1 MALEVRFLHDGR
13 LVRFFFLTCVA
24 MCCLSVQGFTISYD
38 KIVKKARCT
47 ANCYTQYA
55 VHNDSE
61 KICESTSCTKC
72 LGPCGNVILGHSESQ
87 CLQYCGNSSS
97 CGASCE
103 FLEQLNSFASIQ
115 DGDGSKIPTP
125 SIPRVIN
132 MDLTS
137 LSLQWDPV
145 QNASGTP
152 VYLVTVNTMGDYS
165 STYTNVFTS
174 PRALL
179 RTTEL
184 CGLRRKYN
192 SRQTFNGMFF
202 TVKVAVV
209 TENSSVSNGE
219 QTSAISLPQPAPVS
233 DLALISLVYDSN
245 GYKSNRLKLTANWT
259 QSKQQELISDHF
271 MVWKYECFLD
281 NGGTRRVKRTGSTD
295 PVGDMTLSEKLK
307 KCRNTLKVYAM
318 SHCIQ
323 SNATSI
329 TFEYPGC
336 ANITGYPVDLCYE
349 FDPPGSPDKDRQVR
363 NLSISSIAI
372 GEGYR
377 FTVNLTWIPPL
388 YSYKTIEIYYILPY
402 GSTTK
407 TSYSIKSLAPAETF
421 EVTVLPFFQNSAPV
435 GVANTISIS
444 TPAVNPAELVVRNLE
459 LNDFIFSPQTGTFDL
474 NATWHQP
481 SLNYSRVLWYS
492 ISYQVNEGSKRS
504 LNTNKTYS
512 IIHGI
517 LHGEPVSF
525 DITPVFTHSDIIGRE
540 KEMVNS
546 APRPNSSHIVVQN
559 LDFESFVLI
568 PLTGQF
574 RLNVS
579 WKNPFFNYS
588 QILSYSVSFKID
600 GGDENVTQT
609 NRTYLI
615 IYGITHGEPVTV
627 SVTPHFANSR
637 IQGISS
643 SDTFNAPVPP
653 DGKLMVQ
660 NLTIAGKFVEHE
672 QSNTFAVNFSWEPPS
687 FKYKQIAYYNV
698 SCHFSGYPRDE
709 FQSYTKTN
717 LQRTLFRIA
726 GILPQQRVHIE
737 VTPFYSNKYIRGKRK
752 EAEGTAPGPR
762 AELVKV
768 AGLRHSGLVSSA
780 DESFRTTVSWQ
791 KPLFNHS
798 TVQHY
803 RYKISNISSKT
814 GKKTRRATDF
824 DTYLTTRSNNVTIDG
839 IQMDE
844 EFEFRVIPVF
854 EVNNIMGQEDRISI
868 VRTSLSADPPVS
880 HPMSSGEIIALV
892 IGSLLLIL
900 VALCLITWYHRER
913 QRRLKADGLIPG
925 KNGSIIDQW
934 EVDPDRVTL
943 EEEIDEG
950 AFGKVFKGTLK
961 GPSTL
966 SFNSTFKASR
976 TIKGNNMC
984 TVAVKMLHEMRDSDQ
999 RRDFL
1004 EEIKLMKDVG
1014 SHRNIVNILGC
1025 CTIQEPMFL
1034 LLEYVPYG
1042 SLLKYLRKHR
1052 GKMKENLAETPRGP
1066 YHSTYCETYCTKE
1079 GISIKATKSDRIY
1092 VNAPGQQQEETE
1104 NIQLVSFSYLNPGSN
1119 NGEENER
1126 KNKDESDEE
1135 LNKEEEEEEEESIT
1149 PGDLMAFAWQ
1159 ISRGMEY
1166 LAKKGFIHRDLAARN
1181 VLVGE
1186 NKSAKVA
1193 DFGMTR
1199 QAYEERVYQGKTN
1212 RKFPLKWMSIEAI
1225 FLQTFTTQSDVWS
1238 FGVLLWELVTLGGTP
1253 YPTIDNK
1260 ELLRMLKDGYRM
1272 EQPETCDNEFYEM
1285 MMDCWKENPDQRP
1298 GFTQLREKLE
1308 FMMQKDNP
1316 YLDLSAVD
1324 ETREYY
1330 NVPSFN
1336 SIMDESP
1343 DEDYGSD
1350 SIVQER
1356 RKSST
1361 DSVELNDQQNME
1373 QSNGD
1378 VRETSEQKGNEKNIA
1393 QDEDQDHF
1401 SKNKSPNG
1409 VKADAD
1415 VNFDELQMILCRS
1428 SKRGVAF

>member
-24 MCCLSVQGFTISYD
+24 MCCLSVQGFSISYD

-55 VHNDSE
+55 VHNDSG

-87 CLQYCGNSSS
+87 CLQNCGNSSS
-97 CGASCE
+97 CVASCE
-103 FLEQLNSFASIQ
+103 FLEQLNNFASIQ
-115 DGDGSKIPTP
+115 EGDGSKIPTP

-132 MDLTS
+132 TDLTS

-145 QNASGTP
+145 QIASGTP
-152 VYLVTVNTMGDYS
+152 VYLITVNTTGDYS
-165 STYTNVFTS
+165 STYTNVRIYH
-174 PRALL
+174 P
-179 RTTEL
+179 EP
-184 CGLRRKYN
+184 Y
-192 SRQTFNGMFF
+192 TFPPC
-202 TVKVAVV
+202 T
-209 TENSSVSNGE
+209 
-219 QTSAISLPQPAPVS
+219 LPQPAPVS
-233 DLALISLVYDSN
+233 DLALISIVYDGN

-259 QSKQQELISDHF
+259 QSKLTNLLLFFNETKEQELISDHF
-271 MVWKYECFLD
+271 MEWKYECFLD
-281 NGGTRRVKRTGSTD
+281 NGGIWRVKRTGSTD
-295 PVGDMTLSEKLK
+295 PVGIMTLNEKLK

-329 TFEYPGC
+329 TFEYP
-336 ANITGYPVDLCYE
+336 V
-349 FDPPGSPDKDRQVR
+349 DPPGSPDKDRQVR
-363 NLSISSIAI
+363 NLSISAIAI

-388 YSYKTIEIYYILPY
+388 YPYKTIEIYYILGY
-402 GSTTK
+402 GAT
-407 TSYSIKSLAPAETF
+407 
-421 EVTVLPFFQNSAPV
+421 TVLPFFQNSAPV
-435 GVANTISIS
+435 GVDNTISIS
-444 TPAVNPAELVVRNLE
+444 TP
-459 LNDFIFSPQTGTFDL
+459 G
-474 NATWHQP
+474 
-481 SLNYSRVLWYS
+481 
-492 ISYQVNEGSKRS
+492 
-504 LNTNKTYS
+504 
-512 IIHGI
+512 
-517 LHGEPVSF
+517 
-525 DITPVFTHSDIIGRE
+525 
-540 KEMVNS
+540 
-546 APRPNSSHIVVQN
+546 PNSSHIVVQN
-559 LDFESFVLI
+559 LDFESFVFI

-609 NRTYLI
+609 VGNFLCKSLAEMISFLFDAISFMHRSKNLHTHSQNILFHRSYLLF
-615 IYGITHGEPVTV
+615 ENK
-627 SVTPHFANSR
+627 VTPHFANSR

-653 DGKLMVQ
+653 DGELMVQ
-660 NLTIAGKFVEHE
+660 NLSIAGKFVEHE

-687 FKYKQIAYYNV
+687 FKYKQVAYYNV

-726 GILPQQRVHIE
+726 GILPQQRVNIE

-768 AGLRHSGLVSSA
+768 VGLRHSGLVSSA
-780 DESFRTTVSWQ
+780 NESFRTTVSWQ

-814 GKKTRRATDF
+814 VGKKTRRAIDF

-868 VRTSLSADPPVS
+868 VRTSLSDPQVS

-892 IGSLLLIL
+892 IGSLLLTL

-966 SFNSTFKASR
+966 SFNSTLKASQ
-976 TIKGNNMC
+976 TIKGNNVC
-984 TVAVKMLHEMRDSDQ
+984 TVAVKMLHDMGDSDQ

-1092 VNAPGQQQEETE
+1092 VNAPGQQQEETG

-1126 KNKDESDEE
+1126 KNKDESDKE
-1135 LNKEEEEEEEESIT
+1135 LNKEEEEEEEEEESIT

-1212 RKFPLKWMSIEAI
+1212 RKLPLKWMSIEAI

-1378 VRETSEQKGNEKNIA
+1378 VRETSEQKGNEKNIT

-1409 VKADAD
+1409 VKADTD
-1415 VNFDELQMILCRS
+1415 VNFDELQMILCRP

>member
-152 VYLVTVNTMGDYS
+152 VYLVTVNTMGDDS
-165 STYTNVFTS
+165 STYTNVRIYH
-174 PRALL
+174 PEPWKPQA
-179 RTTEL
+179 
-184 CGLRRKYN
+184 
-192 SRQTFNGMFF
+192 
-202 TVKVAVV
+202 
-209 TENSSVSNGE
+209 
-219 QTSAISLPQPAPVS
+219 LPQPAPVS

-259 QSKQQELISDHF
+259 QSKLTNLLLFFNETKEQELISDHF

-329 TFEYPGC
+329 TFEYP
-336 ANITGYPVDLCYE
+336 V
-349 FDPPGSPDKDRQVR
+349 DPPGSPDKDRQVR

-388 YSYKTIEIYYILPY
+388 YPYKTIEIYYILGY

-421 EVTVLPFFQNSAPV
+421 EVTNSAPV
-435 GVANTISIS
+435 GVDNTISIS

-525 DITPVFTHSDIIGRE
+525 DG
-540 KEMVNS
+540 KGNG
-546 APRPNSSHIVVQN
+546 PNSSHIVVQN

-609 NRTYLI
+609 
-615 IYGITHGEPVTV
+615 
-627 SVTPHFANSR
+627 VTPHFANSR

-717 LQRTLFRIA
+717 LNIIQNSR
-726 GILPQQRVHIE
+726 
-737 VTPFYSNKYIRGKRK
+737 N
-752 EAEGTAPGPR
+752 TATATCPHRGPR

-844 EFEFRVIPVF
+844 EFEFRVIF
-854 EVNNIMGQEDRISI
+854 E
-868 VRTSLSADPPVS
+868 SLFLGINLERLNPPVS

-984 TVAVKMLHEMRDSDQ
+984 TVAVKMLHDERESCRD
-999 RRDFL
+999 
-1004 EEIKLMKDVG
+1004 
-1014 SHRNIVNILGC
+1014 
-1025 CTIQEPMFL
+1025 P
-1034 LLEYVPYG
+1034 
-1042 SLLKYLRKHR
+1042 
-1052 GKMKENLAETPRGP
+1052 PR
-1066 YHSTYCETYCTKE
+1066 T
-1079 GISIKATKSDRIY
+1079 ATKSDRIY

-1126 KNKDESDEE
+1126 KNKDESDKE
-1135 LNKEEEEEEEESIT
+1135 LNKEEEEEEEEESIT

-1159 ISRGMEY
+1159 ISRGMMV
-1166 LAKKGFIHRDLAARN
+1166 F
-1181 VLVGE
+1181 
-1186 NKSAKVA
+1186 
-1193 DFGMTR
+1193 
-1199 QAYEERVYQGKTN
+1199 
-1212 RKFPLKWMSIEAI
+1212 
-1225 FLQTFTTQSDVWS
+1225 WS
-1238 FGVLLWELVTLGGTP
+1238 FTLGIGGTP

-1415 VNFDELQMILCRS
+1415 VNFDELQMILCRP